1 MSKKANNN
9 NLSKEQQKQINS
21 AVSKAKGDKKQ
32 MSAQDSIP
40 FQRMFKD
47 GICRVTDNFY
57 SKTVKFLDINYQ
69 LNNNEDKNAIFDA
82 WCDFLN
88 YFDSSVKFQ
97 LSFMN
102 MTGAKETYSENISI
116 PVRGD
121 MFDGIAI
128 EYQTFLRDQLAKGN
142 NGLIKTKYLTFGIEA
157 ESLKIAKPRLER
169 IESDIL
175 TNFKK
180 MGVVAEPINGYERL
194 KLMHGMFIWMKKS
207 RSVFRGMIL
216 FLRVFPLR
224 TT

>member
-102 MTGAKETYSENISI
+102 MTGAKETYSEN
-116 PVRGD
+116 
-121 MFDGIAI
+121 
-128 EYQTFLRDQLAKGN
+128 
-142 NGLIKTKYLTFGIEA
+142 
-157 ESLKIAKPRLER
+157 
-169 IESDIL
+169 
-175 TNFKK
+175 
-180 MGVVAEPINGYERL
+180 
-194 KLMHGMFIWMKKS
+194 
-207 RSVFRGMIL
+207 
-216 FLRVFPLR
+216 
-224 TT
+224 